1 MQELAMLSILDI
13 VPVPEDCSPGD
24 ALRRSID
31 LAQQAED
38 WGYNRYWIA
47 EHHNMVG
54 AAGAATG
61 TVVAIIADATR
72 TIRVGAG
79 GIMLPNHAPLT
90 VAEQFGTIESLHP
103 GRIDLGLGRAPGT
116 DPETAMALRRDRMAA
131 NAFQYEVM
139 ELRSYFAEP
148 CPTQRVRAVPGAGL
162 EVPIWILGSSPAS
175 GELAAKLGM
184 PYAFASHFAPGSVM
198 EAISLY
204 RDKFQPSSSLAAPYV
219 MLGVNVVVADTQ
231 REAERLFTSVQQR
244 YVNILRRQPR
254 KLPSPVDDMGQ
265 IWSNEERAQVSSMLN
280 CSFVGTP
287 ARVEKEL
294 ARFWQDTGANELI
307 VSATLYDAD
316 ARRRSYELLS
326 GIDFA
331 ASLKSMQPVFQS
343 APSIGA

>member
-1 MQELAMLSILDI
+1 MLSILDI
-13 VPVPEDCSPGD
+13 VPVPEGCSPGD
-24 ALRRSID
+24 ALRRTID
-31 LAQQAED
+31 LAKHAEE

-61 TVVAIIADATR
+61 TVVAIVAGATR

-90 VAEQFGTIESLHP
+90 VAEQFGTIESLHT

-116 DPETAMALRRDRMAA
+116 DPETAKALRRDRLGA
-131 NAFQYEVM
+131 NAFPQEVV

-148 CPTQRVRAVPGAGL
+148 DPSQRVRAVPGAGL
-162 EVPIWILGSSPAS
+162 KVPIWILGSSPAS
-175 GELAAKLGM
+175 GELAANLGT
-184 PYAFASHFAPGSVM
+184 PYAFASHFAPASVLQ
-198 EAISLY
+198 AVSTY
-204 RDKFQPSSSLAAPYV
+204 RENFRPSPGLNTPYV

-244 YVNILRRQPR
+244 FVNILRRQPR
-254 KLPSPVDDMGQ
+254 NLPPPVDDMGS
-265 IWSNEERAQVSSMLN
+265 IWSEDERVQVSSMLN

-287 ARVEKEL
+287 ARVGEEL
-294 ARFWQDTGANELI
+294 ARFWRETGADELI
-307 VSATLYDAD
+307 VSASLYDAE

-326 GIDFA
+326 KIDFSA
-331 ASLKSMQPVFQS
+331 ARERAQTSLQS
-343 APSIGA
+343 VASGRA